1 MFMLIYADPALLNA
15 HPKHNTNKYNSFLTF
30 IKIST
35 KRRFSLEILGKI
47 FIPFDFKA
55 HIFSTKAKHFLETSS
70 YCNSVLQALYY
81 CKPFRECVNNF
92 PQQLPPP
99 PNTPLPTIPGSP
111 LAAGSASSYFASTPA
126 TGSAVPSAASPTF
139 GPSKHITSNG
149 TNPAN
154 KESTRTVL
162 PSRGG
167 PPPGYQINS
176 NALVNADKDNSS
188 IISVPGM
195 DDTLFACLKDLF
207 WKISTHKKKTG
218 IVAPIQFINKVK
230 KENGKVDMFT

>member
-1 MFMLIYADPALLNA
+1 MLIYADPALLNA

-55 HIFSTKAKHFLETSS
+55 HIFSTKVKHFLETSS

-99 PNTPLPTIPGSP
+99 PTSLPPQRQVLLYPPQHLQP
-111 LAAGSASSYFASTPA
+111 LAPLSTLPVTAPTQQTKKVLELYFRQEVVHLLA
-126 TGSAVPSAASPTF
+126 TRSIPT
-139 GPSKHITSNG
+139 
-149 TNPAN
+149 
-154 KESTRTVL
+154 L
-162 PSRGG
+162 
-167 PPPGYQINS
+167 
-176 NALVNADKDNSS
+176 L
-188 IISVPGM
+188 
-195 DDTLFACLKDLF
+195 
-207 WKISTHKKKTG
+207 
-218 IVAPIQFINKVK
+218 
-230 KENGKVDMFT
+230 